1 MRNDQWEDPGAMERL
16 NWFLCFLLPVGGAK
30 LLEEETESKVKRLV
44 SVYIEALKN
53 LLVSWQFLFQGSFS
67 SLVLASFKF
76 QELFTYITLFTS
88 FFPL

>member
-1 MRNDQWEDPGAMERL
+1 MRNDQRENPGAMERL

-30 LLEEETESKVKRLV
+30 LLEEETESKFKGG
-44 SVYIEALKN
+44 VYIEALKN

-76 QELFTYITLFTS
+76 QKLFTFITLFMS
-88 FFPL
+88 FCFPL